1 MAAATTSSTIPTI
14 DFRKNVVS
22 LLKQKSDLD
31 DLHARDMEIGIYNW
45 TIIESGKK
53 RIARNWA
60 NPRFQRLYVEKA
72 RSVTA
77 NVDKESYLKNIKLVE
92 RIKEHE
98 FCPHDVAFM
107 KPENIHPDMWKS
119 AVGAMMKKYEN
130 AYENKAVA
138 MTDMF
143 KCGKCKKRE
152 CTFYEMQTRS
162 GDESTTIFIRCV
174 NCGNSWRQ
182 G

>member
-1 MAAATTSSTIPTI
+1 MDTRTKIVDMIKEKT
-14 DFRKNVVS
+14 
-22 LLKQKSDLD
+22 QLD
-31 DLHARDMEIGIYNW
+31 DIHAKDMEIGIYNW
-45 TIIESGKK
+45 TITECGNK

-60 NPRFQRLYVEKA
+60 NPRFHKTYVEKA
-72 RSVTA
+72 RSVISNIDA
-77 NVDKESYLKNIKLVE
+77 SSYIENGKLLERVKE
-92 RIKEHE
+92 KEFFPHE
-98 FCPHDVAFM
+98 IAFM
-107 KPENIHPDMWKS
+107 KPENIHPDKWKTTID
-119 AVGAMMKKYEN
+119 AMMKKYEN

-152 CTFYEMQTRS
+152 CTYYELQTRS
-162 GDESTTIFIRCV
+162 GDEATTIFIRCI